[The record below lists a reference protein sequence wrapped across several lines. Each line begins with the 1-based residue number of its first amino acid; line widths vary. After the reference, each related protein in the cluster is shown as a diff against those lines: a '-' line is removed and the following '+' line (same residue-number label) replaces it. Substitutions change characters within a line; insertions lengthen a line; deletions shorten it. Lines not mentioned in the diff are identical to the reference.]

1 MTSDL
6 LAHMCRPASPF
17 EPGRDQSSFCIL
29 NFDLYVSLNVGD
41 TLFFFSFCV
50 DVLLLAC
57 FRVRALGTAAV
68 DMCQVAT
75 GGADAY
81 YHIGM
86 HCWDIAASAIIVR
99 EAGGVVRDT
108 DGLYLPH
115 DAVSPFSCE
124 AASNW
129 SVCPQAQSLT

>member
-1 MTSDL
+1 M
-6 LAHMCRPASPF
+6 
-17 EPGRDQSSFCIL
+17 
-29 NFDLYVSLNVGD
+29 
-41 TLFFFSFCV
+41 
-50 DVLLLAC
+50 
-57 FRVRALGTAAV
+57 RALGTAAV

-99 EAGGVVRDT
+99 EAGGVIIDT

-115 DAVSPFSCE
+115 VMMSPVLGAGHCLIGQC
-124 AASNW
+124 
-129 SVCPQAQSLT
+129 VLRLRV